1 MHKTEHRIQH
11 SRAII
16 YAIMCVGGPSSLR
29 CVGHS
34 IPNQQKKI
42 RTPFDFHEIWHKH
55 GPYQETFL
63 HQNLAHFIGLPLSY
77 DHSKFL
83 LKISFYLHVFNKMT
97 ITLLMID
104 VDTSGLDF

>member
-1 MHKTEHRIQH
+1 MLTYNQLQLTKFNIEPLPF
-11 SRAII
+11 S
-16 YAIMCVGGPSSLR
+16 YVLYS
-29 CVGHS
+29 GHS

-55 GPYQETFL
+55 GPYQETFS

-83 LKISFYLHVFNKMT
+83 LKMSFYLHVFNKMT
-97 ITLLMID
+97 ITLLVID

>member
-1 MHKTEHRIQH
+1 MQLHTVNGSFHTKST
-11 SRAII
+11 
-16 YAIMCVGGPSSLR
+16 
-29 CVGHS
+29 
-34 IPNQQKKI
+34 KKI
-42 RTPFDFHEIWHKH
+42 RTTFNFHEIWHKL

-77 DHSKFL
+77 DHSQFL
-83 LKISFYLHVFNKMT
+83 LKISFYLQVFNKMT